1 MSTGVLVLCH
11 ALIGAVFM
19 MELLVRLLEF
29 VAIVWVVRFL
39 FSNLIG
45 GSSSAQRSSQ
55 TYGAASNQRP
65 SEPASMG
72 EMKKDPHCGT
82 YVSTELSLKTRYGG
96 EVLHFC
102 SQECQHAFLQAHS
115 NSA

>member
-1 MSTGVLVLCH
+1 
-11 ALIGAVFM
+11 M

-29 VAIVWVVRFL
+29 VAIVWIVRFL

-45 GSSSAQRSSQ
+45 GSSNTQRSSQ
-55 TYGAASNQRP
+55 TYGAASNQHS

-72 EMKKDPHCGT
+72 EMKKDPQCGT
-82 YVSTELSLKTRYGG
+82 YVSTELSLKARYGG

-102 SQECQHAFLQAHS
+102 SQECQDAYLQARS
-115 NSA
+115 TKPA